1 MTLLQKTAL
10 CLFIFSYTN
19 GFSQTDSSKPKELK
33 EVIIRAWQRTDV
45 SRLPDEQNG
54 FLFTGKKN
62 EVITLEGTNANVALK
77 TPRQLFAKI
86 PGVFVYDM
94 DGSGNQ
100 INISTRGLDP
110 HRSWEFN
117 IRQNGIIT
125 NSDMYGYPASHYSA
139 PAESYEKIELV
150 RGAGALQYGAEFG
163 GMINYVTKRPDSTK
177 PFSFESINTAGSYG
191 LVSSYNAVG
200 GTYKKFSYY
209 AYYSRRHSDG
219 YRRNSG
225 SEANSQFVQL
235 NYQFNSR
242 LSLKAELGRSTYR
255 YHIPGPLNDSLFTA
269 DPRTSTRSR
278 NYFSPDIYVPSLTLN
293 WQSFSGKTKLI
304 LTTSGVFGSRSSV
317 QLDALATVLDTI
329 NRATGQYRNRQVDID
344 NFHSRTATLQVLHHY
359 NISKLQSTLTGGVQY
374 MNNDLHR
381 RQLGKGTTGTDYDLT
396 LVDGTFGRD
405 LHFKTGNIAVYAE
418 NAFQLTKNW
427 TVSPG
432 IRYENGDSKMSG
444 TISYYTVNP
453 LPTTINHHFV
463 LAGISSQFL
472 LNKENT
478 VYGGISQAYRPV
490 VFKDIIPTSTYEQ
503 INKDLKDAYG
513 YNAELGIRGKVADHL
528 QYDINLFT
536 LLYNNRLGILVE
548 KDENGATYIYRTNIG
563 NSRTNGVESFIQY
576 KFPVTA
582 HLFAG
587 LFTSTSYMHARYIQ
601 GEVASAGV
609 NKSIVGNKVEA
620 VPDWITRNG
629 LDILYKGF
637 SATILYSYTS
647 STFSDAVNTV
657 LPPASGATGFNPGYD
672 LWDINTS
679 LHTNRFL
686 SVRAGINNIF
696 NKQYF
701 TKRPTFY
708 PGPGIWPGDGRNV
721 YVTLGVKL

>member
-1 MTLLQKTAL
+1 MKNIAFTLVLTTLSASL
-10 CLFIFSYTN
+10 
-19 GFSQTDSSKPKELK
+19 FSQTTDSLKPKELK
-33 EVIIRAWQRTDV
+33 EVTIRAWQRVDV
-45 SRLPDEQNG
+45 SRLPDEQAG
-54 FLFTGKKN
+54 FLFSGKKN
-62 EVITLEGTNANVALK
+62 EVITLDGTNGNVALK

-125 NSDMYGYPASHYSA
+125 NSDMYGYPASHYSP
-139 PAESYEKIELV
+139 PAESFERIELV
-150 RGAGALQYGAEFG
+150 RGAGALQYGAQFG
-163 GMINYVTKRPDSTK
+163 GMINYVTKRPDSTR

-191 LVSSYNAVG
+191 LVSSYNAIG

-225 SEANSQFVQL
+225 SDANAQFVQL
-235 NYQFNSR
+235 GYQFNSR

-255 YHIPGPLNDSLFTA
+255 YHIPGPLNDSMFAA
-269 DPRTSTRSR
+269 DPRSSTRSR
-278 NYFSPDIYVPSLTLN
+278 NYFSPDIYVPSVMLN
-293 WQSFSGKTKLI
+293 WQASGKTRFI
-304 LTTSGVFGSRSSV
+304 LTASGVLGSRISV
-317 QLDALATVLDTI
+317 QLDALATVRDTI
-329 NRATGQYRNRQVDID
+329 NRTTGQYRNRQVDID
-344 NFHSRTATLQVLHHY
+344 NFNSKTISLQVLHHY
-359 NISKLQSTLTGGVQY
+359 AIGKIKSTLTAGAVY

-381 RQLGKGTTGTDYDLT
+381 RQLGVGTTGSDYDLT
-396 LVDGTFGRD
+396 LVASFGRD
-405 LHFKTGNIAVYAE
+405 LHFKTQNIALFAE
-418 NAFQLTKNW
+418 NAFQLMKRW

-444 TISYYTVNP
+444 TISYYTINP
-453 LPTTINHHFV
+453 LPTTIAHHFA
-463 LAGISSQFL
+463 LAGISSQYL
-472 LNKENT
+472 LNKDNT

-513 YNAELGIRGKVADHL
+513 YNAELGVRGKVAGHL
-528 QYDINLFT
+528 QYDIS
-536 LLYNNRLGILVE
+536 LLSVLYKNRLGTLVQ
-548 KDENGATYIYRTNIG
+548 KDEAGQSYIYRTNIG
-563 NSRTNGVESFIQY
+563 NSRTNGVESFVQY
-576 KFPVTA
+576 KFPVSGR
-582 HLFAG
+582 LFAG
-587 LFTSTSYMHARYIQ
+587 LFSSTSYMHARYIQ
-601 GEVASAGV
+601 GQVASAGA
-609 NKSIVGNKVEA
+609 NKSVVGNKVEA

-629 LDILYKGF
+629 LDVLYKGF
-637 SATILYSYTS
+637 NCTVLYSYTS

-657 LPPASGATGFNPGYD
+657 TPPPSGATGFNPGYG
-672 LWDINTS
+672 LWDFNAS
-679 LHTNRFL
+679 MHTRHFL

-708 PGPGIWPGDGRNV
+708 PGPSIWPGDGRNV

>member
-1 MTLLQKTAL
+1 MATTIKTVFFTGF
-10 CLFIFSYTN
+10 LFLHIVL
-19 GFSQTDSSKPKELK
+19 FSQADSAKPKELK
-33 EVIIRAWQRTDV
+33 EVIIRAWQRVDV
-45 SRLPDEQNG
+45 SRLPDEQAG
-54 FLFTGKKN
+54 YLFAGKKN
-62 EVITLEGTNANVALK
+62 EVITLAGTNGNVALK
-77 TPRQLFAKI
+77 TSRQLFAKI

-125 NSDMYGYPASHYSA
+125 NSDLYGYPASHYSP
-139 PAESYEKIELV
+139 PAESFERIELV
-150 RGAGALQYGAEFG
+150 RGTGSLQYGAEFG
-163 GMINYVTKRPDSTK
+163 GMINYVTKRADSTR

-191 LVSSYNAVG
+191 LVSSYNAIG

-225 SEANSQFVQL
+225 SDANTQFIQL
-235 NYQFNSR
+235 AYQFNPR

-255 YHIPGPLNDSLFTA
+255 YRSPGPLNDSLFAA
-269 DPRTSTRSR
+269 DPRSSTRSR

-293 WQSFSGKTKLI
+293 WQASGKTSFV
-304 LTTSGVFGSRSSV
+304 LTTSAVLGSRNSV
-317 QLDALATVLDTI
+317 QLDALATVRDTI
-329 NRATGQYRNRQVDID
+329 NRTTGQYRARQVDID
-344 NFHSRTATLQVLHHY
+344 NFNSKTISLRMLHHY
-359 NISKLQSTLTGGVQY
+359 AIGKVKSSLATGV
-374 MNNDLHR
+374 MCINNDLHR
-381 RQLGKGTTGTDYDLT
+381 RQLGQGTTGTDYDLT
-396 LVDGTFGRD
+396 LVAPFGRD
-405 LHFKTGNIAVYAE
+405 LHFKTQNIALFAE
-418 NAFQLTKNW
+418 NAFQLTSRW
-427 TVSPG
+427 MVSPG
-432 IRYENGDSKMSG
+432 IRYENGESKMSG
-444 TISYYTVNP
+444 VISYYTVNP
-453 LPTTINHHFV
+453 LPTTIRHHFA
-463 LAGISSQFL
+463 LAGISSQYL
-472 LNKENT
+472 LSKDNT

-513 YNAELGIRGKVADHL
+513 YNAELGVRGKVASHL
-528 QYDINLFT
+528 QYDISLFSM
-536 LLYNNRLGILVE
+536 LYNNRLGTLVQ
-548 KDENGATYIYRTNIG
+548 KDDAGQSYLYRTNIG

-601 GEVASAGV
+601 GQVASAGI
-609 NKSIVGNKVEA
+609 NKSVVGNKVEA

-629 LDILYKGF
+629 LDLLYKGF
-637 SATILYSYTS
+637 SCTVLYSYTS

-657 LPPASGATGFNPGYD
+657 IPPASGATGFNPGYG
-672 LWDINTS
+672 LWDFNTS
-679 LHTNRFL
+679 LQTKRFF

-696 NKQYF
+696 DKQYF

-721 YVTLGVKL
+721 YVTLGVKI